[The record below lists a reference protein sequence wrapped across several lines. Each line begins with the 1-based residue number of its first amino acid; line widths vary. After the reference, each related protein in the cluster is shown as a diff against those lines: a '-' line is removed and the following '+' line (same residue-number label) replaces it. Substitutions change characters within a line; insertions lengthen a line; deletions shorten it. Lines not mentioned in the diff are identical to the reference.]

1 MRAIRTLVAL
11 SVVFLVTTAF
21 HGCEDWMWRWDRIK
35 GNGEIVDRWYPV
47 TQPFTRCSIGIG
59 EANCRF
65 VVRSDSMGI
74 RIVGDENLL
83 DRIEVRVTKKG
94 KLRIRANQWLEPT
107 GKMQVTVYM
116 PGPLEEISIGG
127 AVDIVDSVPL
137 AGKRVKVEVAGAAE
151 GTALV
156 QAERVDVDLA
166 GSGEIALTGSARKL
180 SVGIAGSG
188 EVDAAALS
196 VDSCCI
202 DIAGAG
208 DCRVFVTDYL
218 KVAVAGSG
226 DVCYYGNPR
235 KIKQSILGS
244 GDVQPCP
251 KEP

>member
-1 MRAIRTLVAL
+1 MKTISTLVAL
-11 SVVFLVTTAF
+11 SVIFLVTTAF
-21 HGCEDWMWRWDRIK
+21 HGCEDWMWRWDRVK
-35 GNGEIVDRWYPV
+35 GNGKIVDRWYPV

-59 EANCRF
+59 EADCRF
-65 VVRSDSMGI
+65 VVSADSMGV

-107 GKMQVTVYM
+107 EKMQVTVYM
-116 PGPLEEISIGG
+116 PGPLEGISIGG
-127 AVDIVDSVPL
+127 AVDIADSVPL

-151 GTALV
+151 GTASV
-156 QAERVDVDLA
+156 QAERIDVDLA

-180 SVGIAGSG
+180 SVDIAGAG
-188 EVDAAALS
+188 DVDAAALS

-202 DIAGAG
+202 DIAGSG

-218 KVAVAGSG
+218 KVEVAGSG

-251 KEP
+251 HEP